1 MRQIRI
7 IFTSDIHGYFYP
19 TDYLDRKRKPKGL
32 LHIVQTFHKDGNT
45 LILDGGDTLQ
55 GAPFSYYSQMKGRPD
70 IAAELMNQAGYDAVT
85 IGNHDFN
92 YGYEYLQSFLNQL
105 NAVCVCQ
112 NCINRETG
120 DSAFPWRIFQLENGV
135 CVGIVG
141 AVTDFV
147 NVWEKKENLSEIKIS
162 ETYESIERAYH
173 EVKDRV
179 DITICLY
186 HGGMECD
193 TETGKI
199 LETSG
204 ENIGF
209 KICSKLGFDLLLTG
223 HQHMPINGR
232 SICGTYV
239 VQNACNADTYH
250 EIKISLSDGI
260 KISSKMIFA
269 SEIPMQDNIL
279 PFQNMEDEVQNWL
292 DSVVGILPESLY
304 PKEHLQMALEGSKL
318 ADFINQ
324 VQLEYTKA
332 EISCTS
338 LANKVPGLPQKVKV
352 RDILLT
358 YPFPNTLVVL
368 EITGKILKAALERTA
383 EYFSVKDGKIGI
395 SESFFKPKIEHYNF
409 DFYRGVTYEVAY
421 DKPKG
426 QRISKIRIN
435 GIPIEENK
443 KYHICMNNYRASGA
457 GGYDMYKECR
467 VVKQYGKDMFEILL
481 EHISKMKN
489 KQ

>member
-1 MRQIRI
+1 MKQVRI

-19 TDYLDRKRKPKGL
+19 TDYLDRERKPKGL
-32 LHIVQTFHKDGNT
+32 LHIAQIFHKDGNT

-55 GAPFSYYSQMKGRPD
+55 GSPFSYYSQMKGRPD

-92 YGYEYLQSFLNQL
+92 YGYKYLQSFLKHL

-112 NCINRETG
+112 NCVDKKTG
-120 DSAFPWRIFQLENGV
+120 TSVYPWHIFRLENGIR
-135 CVGIVG
+135 VGVAG

-147 NVWEKKENLSEIKIS
+147 NVWEKEENLSEVQI
-162 ETYESIERAYH
+162 TDTFESIAKAYD
-173 EVKDRV
+173 EIKDKS

-193 TETGKI
+193 IGTGKI

-209 KICSKLGFDLLLTG
+209 KICRELGFDLVLTG

-232 SICGTYV
+232 LICGTYV

-250 EIKISLSDGI
+250 EIEVSLSDGMEI
-260 KISSKMIFA
+260 RSKMIAA
-269 SEIPMQDNIL
+269 SEIPMQTNSL
-279 PFQNMEDEVQNWL
+279 PFQNIEDEVQDWL

-383 EYFSVKDGKIGI
+383 EYFSVKDRKIGI

>member
-1 MRQIRI
+1 MKQIRI

-19 TDYLDRKRKPKGL
+19 TDYRDRERKPKGL
-32 LHIVQTFHKDGNT
+32 LHIAQTFHKDGNT
-45 LILDGGDTLQ
+45 LIMDGGDTLQ
-55 GAPFSYYSQMKGRPD
+55 GSPFSYYNQMKGRPD

-92 YGYEYLQSFLNQL
+92 YGYEYLQSFLKHL

-112 NCINRETG
+112 NCVNKKNG
-120 DSAFPWRIFQLENGV
+120 SNVYPWHIFRLENGIH
-135 CVGIVG
+135 VGVVG

-147 NVWEKKENLSEIKIS
+147 NVWEKEENLSKIQITNTFESIAKAYDEIKNKS
-162 ETYESIERAYH
+162 
-173 EVKDRV
+173 

-193 TETGKI
+193 IENGKI

-204 ENIGF
+204 ENIGL
-209 KICSKLGFDLLLTG
+209 KICHEFGFDLLLTG

-232 SICGTYV
+232 LICGTYV

-250 EIKISLSDGI
+250 EIEVSFSNGRKIR
-260 KISSKMIFA
+260 SKMIAA
-269 SEIPMQDNIL
+269 SEITMRRNIL
-279 PFQNMEDEVQNWL
+279 PFQNIEDEVQDWL
-292 DSVVGILPESLY
+292 DSVVGTLPGPLY
-304 PKEHLQMALEGSKL
+304 PKDHLKMALEGSEL

-324 VQLEYTKA
+324 AQLEYTKA

-338 LANKVPGLPQKVKV
+338 LANHVPGLPQRVKV

-368 EITGKILKAALERTA
+368 EITGKILKEALERTA

-395 SESFFKPKIEHYNF
+395 SESFLNPKIEHYNF
-409 DFYRGVTYEVAY
+409 DFYRGVTYKVSY

-426 QRISKIRIN
+426 ERISKIRVN
-435 GIPIEENK
+435 GIPIEENN

-457 GGYDMYKECR
+457 GGYDMYRACR
-467 VVKQYGKDMFEILL
+467 VVGRYRKDMFEILF
-481 EHISKMKN
+481 EYISMMK
-489 KQ
+489 

>member
-1 MRQIRI
+1 MKQVRI
-7 IFTSDIHGYFYP
+7 IFTSDIHGYFYL
-19 TDYLDRKRKPKGL
+19 TDYLDRERKPKGL
-32 LHIVQTFHKDGNT
+32 LHIAQTFHKDGNT

-55 GAPFSYYSQMKGRPD
+55 GSPFSYYSQMKGRPD

-92 YGYEYLQSFLNQL
+92 YGYKYLQSFLKHL
-105 NAVCVCQ
+105 NAVCICQ
-112 NCINRETG
+112 NCVDKRTG
-120 DSAFPWRIFQLENGV
+120 SDVYPWHIFCLGNGIR
-135 CVGIVG
+135 VGVVG
-141 AVTDFV
+141 AV
-147 NVWEKKENLSEIKIS
+147 WEKEENLSEVQI
-162 ETYESIERAYH
+162 TDTFESIAKAYD
-173 EVKDRV
+173 EIKDKS
-179 DITICLY
+179 DITVCLY

-193 TETGKI
+193 IETGKT

-209 KICSKLGFDLLLTG
+209 KICCELGFDLLLTG

-232 SICGTYV
+232 LICSTYV

-250 EIKISLSDGI
+250 EIEVSLSDDMEI
-260 KISSKMIFA
+260 RSKMIAA
-269 SEIPMQDNIL
+269 SEIPMQTNSL
-279 PFQNMEDEVQNWL
+279 PFQNIEDEVQDWL
-292 DSVVGILPESLY
+292 DSVVGTLPGPLY
-304 PKEHLQMALEGSKL
+304 PKDHLQMALEGSEL

-338 LANKVPGLPQKVKV
+338 LANQVPGLPQRVKV

-395 SESFFKPKIEHYNF
+395 SESFLNPKIEHYNF

-426 QRISKIRIN
+426 ERISKIRVN

-443 KYHICMNNYRASGA
+443 KYQICMNNYRASGA
-457 GGYDMYKECR
+457 GGYDMYRGCR
-467 VVKQYGKDMFEILL
+467 VIRQYGKDMFEILL
-481 EHISKMKN
+481 EHISLMKN
-489 KQ
+489 NK

>member
-1 MRQIRI
+1 MKQVRI
-7 IFTSDIHGYFYP
+7 IFTSDIHGYFYL
-19 TDYLDRKRKPKGL
+19 TDYLDRERKPKGL
-32 LHIVQTFHKDGNT
+32 LHIAQTFHKDGNT

-55 GAPFSYYSQMKGRPD
+55 GSPFSYYSQMKGRPD

-92 YGYEYLQSFLNQL
+92 YGYKYLQSFLKHL
-105 NAVCVCQ
+105 NAVCICQ
-112 NCINRETG
+112 NCVDKRTG
-120 DSAFPWRIFQLENGV
+120 SDVYPWHIFCLGNGIR
-135 CVGIVG
+135 VGVVG

-147 NVWEKKENLSEIKIS
+147 NVWEKEENLSEVQI
-162 ETYESIERAYH
+162 TDTFESIAKAYD
-173 EVKDRV
+173 EIKDKS
-179 DITICLY
+179 DITVCLY

-193 TETGKI
+193 IETGKT

-209 KICSKLGFDLLLTG
+209 KICCELGFDLLLTG

-232 SICGTYV
+232 LICSTYV
-239 VQNACNADTYH
+239 V
-250 EIKISLSDGI
+250 EVSLSDDMEI
-260 KISSKMIFA
+260 RSKMIAA
-269 SEIPMQDNIL
+269 SEIPMQTNSL
-279 PFQNMEDEVQNWL
+279 PFQNIEDEVQDWL
-292 DSVVGILPESLY
+292 DSVVGTLPGPLY
-304 PKEHLQMALEGSKL
+304 PKDHLQMALEGSEL

-338 LANKVPGLPQKVKV
+338 LANQVPGLPQRVKV

-395 SESFFKPKIEHYNF
+395 SESFLNPKIEHYNF

-426 QRISKIRIN
+426 ERISKIRVN

-443 KYHICMNNYRASGA
+443 KYQICMNNYRASGA
-457 GGYDMYKECR
+457 GGYDMYRGCR
-467 VVKQYGKDMFEILL
+467 VIRQYGKDMFEILL
-481 EHISKMKN
+481 EHISLMKN
-489 KQ
+489 NK